1 MAVRTK
7 QAIRQAFIELL
18 NERPLDKI
26 SVKDIAERSTVNRN
40 TFYYYYA
47 DIYALVEEIFQTETQ
62 LFMEKLHSYASWE
75 EAFREA
81 TAFVSENKRAVHHLF
96 NSGNRNILEHY
107 YHKVT
112 YAAMLSYVRGQAEG
126 LSAAEEDI
134 QALAQFYAAALSGM
148 TADWLRGGMKSNVND
163 HIDRLGRLIR
173 KKEDRPRRGRSS
185 LCLTVRLRERAG
197 RIWRRSAQTRCGRR
211 AYRCAPREAFRA
223 D

>member
-148 TADWLRGGMKSNVND
+148 TADWLRGGMKSNVNEP
-163 HIDRLGRLIR
+163 HRPAGTAAGGQHPAGARAQLPLIQ
-173 KKEDRPRRGRSS
+173 KKEGPTPAGAVLLMSYCA
-185 LCLTVRLRERAG
+185 LAGAG
-197 RIWRRSAQTRCGRR
+197 R
-211 AYRCAPREAFRA
+211 AYLAA
-223 D
+223 